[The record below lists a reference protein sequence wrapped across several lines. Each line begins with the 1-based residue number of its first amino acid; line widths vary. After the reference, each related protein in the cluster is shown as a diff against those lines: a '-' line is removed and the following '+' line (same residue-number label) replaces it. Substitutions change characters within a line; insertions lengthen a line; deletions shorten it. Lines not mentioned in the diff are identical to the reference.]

1 MMVTNIKNGAET
13 GSRYLEYLPGIY
25 RDDKF
30 MGQYL
35 NIFEDIMEPLENT
48 IKDLYL
54 YFDPLLT
61 PESFVPWFASWF
73 DLTADPTWTTR
84 KLRKLIKSA
93 AMLYRLRGTKKGL
106 LEYLKI
112 YTDSVPEITE
122 YIQGMALNSETKLGV
137 NTRLGSAGTGN
148 HFTVTI
154 ELDVNSAVDV
164 NTIKS
169 IIESQKP
176 AHTVYTLNIKRHD

>member
-1 MMVTNIKNGAET
+1 
-13 GSRYLEYLPGIY
+13 
-25 RDDKF
+25 
-30 MGQYL
+30 
-35 NIFEDIMEPLENT
+35 
-48 IKDLYL
+48 
-54 YFDPLLT
+54 
-61 PESFVPWFASWF
+61 
-73 DLTADPTWTTR
+73 
-84 KLRKLIKSA
+84 
-93 AMLYRLRGTKKGL
+93 MLYRLRGTKKGL